1 MAYALPI
8 VATLFL
14 WWASTGVILYLDNLN
29 QRTFSLSMIAV
40 TALLAFAVRGLVS
53 SSGDMTEAA
62 AYEAFACGLALW
74 AWQIVSYYT
83 GHITGPRKTPLEA
96 GCRGFRRFVE
106 AVRTSLYHELVI
118 IGFAIAIVAATAG
131 QPNQI
136 GVWTF
141 LVLWWMHS
149 SAKLNLFF
157 GVPNLSEELL
167 PEHMRFLVSFMA
179 RKPMNLFFPLS
190 VSVSTIVTVLL
201 AQKAMSSEA
210 TAFDVVGYT
219 ILATLMAL
227 AVAEHWFLVAPFHAN
242 ALWQW
247 SLGGEEG
254 KEYGRAEE
262 SDGAPNDKDCA
273 CALRAQ
279 EFAGRI

>member
-29 QRTFSLSMIAV
+29 RRTFSVSMIAV

-53 SSGDMTEAA
+53 SSGDVTEAGV
-62 AYEAFACGLALW
+62 YEAFACGLALW

-83 GHITGPRKTPLEA
+83 GHITGPRKTPLEP
-96 GCRGFRRFVE
+96 GCRGLRRFVE

-118 IGFAIAIVAATAG
+118 IAFAIAIVAITAG

-141 LVLWWMHS
+141 FVLWWMHS

-179 RKPMNLFFPLS
+179 RKPMNLFFPIS

-201 AQKAMSSEA
+201 AQKAMAVEA
-210 TAFDVVGYT
+210 TPFDVTGYT

-247 SLGGEEG
+247 SLKSEEG
-254 KEYGRAEE
+254 DDRRRVEDIE
-262 SDGAPNDKDCA
+262 PTQHDKDCS

-279 EFAGRI
+279 ELAGRI